1 MYNDAMGW
9 VFFRSRRVIHR
20 NTFHIS
26 LRVRLTKHRHDT
38 MLTSCAREN
47 VLCRQIRAAA
57 ARSDR

>member
-1 MYNDAMGW
+1 MCVYL
-9 VFFRSRRVIHR
+9 FRYYVPQH
-20 NTFHIS
+20 TFHIS

-47 VLCRQIRAAA
+47 VPCRQIRAAA